1 MTSDEF
7 VPASLDPR
15 EAFVQRMSDAT
26 LSAFDI
32 ASTYL
37 GLKLGFYRSLASDG
51 PATAVELA
59 RRTGTNERLVHEW
72 LEQQGATELLTA
84 TNSAGEWRFSLPP
97 DHADALLDPD
107 DLDGVAG
114 TMLSLVAD
122 LAQLPR
128 LVESFRTGEGIPY
141 ADYGPDQ
148 AEGQAMGT
156 RPIYRAEIESWFGA
170 IPDLAEKLADGSA
183 RVLEIGCGT
192 GWSSVSIAQAY
203 PGVTVDGV
211 DLNPGSIEAAR
222 RVAIAEGVADRVRF
236 ELRDAATLSGA
247 GYDVATMF
255 EMLHDLARPV
265 EALRVARKALAPNGV
280 VLVADEPVGDAFVG
294 AADEEERRHYGWSLL
309 HCLPASMTEPG
320 SAATG
325 TLMRPDTLR
334 KYATD
339 AGFATVEVLPVDSV
353 AFRLYL
359 LRP

>member
-1 MTSDEF
+1 MTHEEF
-7 VPASLDPR
+7 VR
-15 EAFVQRMSDAT
+15 RMSDAT

-37 GLKLGFYRSLASDG
+37 GLKLGFYRSLAMDG

-59 RRTGTNERLVHEW
+59 GRTGTNERLVREW

-84 TNSAGEWRFSLPP
+84 TNDGGEWRFSLPAG
-97 DHADALLDPD
+97 HADVLLDPD
-107 DLDGVAG
+107 ALDGVAG
-114 TMLSLVAD
+114 TVRSLVAE

-128 LVESFRTGEGIPY
+128 LVESFRTGVGIPY
-141 ADYGPDQ
+141 ADYGPDE
-148 AEGQAMGT
+148 AEGQAMST
-156 RPIYRAEIESWFGA
+156 RPVYRAEIESWFAA
-170 IPDLAEKLADGSA
+170 IPDLAKGLADGSA
-183 RVLEIGCGT
+183 RVLDIGCGT
-192 GWSSVSIAQAY
+192 GWSSVRIARAH

-211 DLNPGSIEAAR
+211 DLNPASIEAAR
-222 RVAIAEGVADRVRF
+222 RVAIAEGVTEWVTF
-236 ELRDAATLSGA
+236 EVRDAATLSGA
-247 GYDVATMF
+247 NYDVATMF

-265 EALRVARKALAPNGV
+265 EALRAAREALGPAGV
-280 VLVADEPVGDAFVG
+280 VLIADEPVGDAYDG
-294 AADEEERRHYGWSLL
+294 PGDEDERLHYGWSLL

-334 KYATD
+334 KYATE
-339 AGFATVEVLPVDSV
+339 AGFDRVEMLPVDSV

>member
-1 MTSDEF
+1 MTHEEF
-7 VPASLDPR
+7 VR
-15 EAFVQRMSDAT
+15 RMSDAT

-37 GLKLGFYRSLASDG
+37 GLKLGFYRSLAMDG

-59 RRTGTNERLVHEW
+59 GRTGTNERLVREW

-84 TNSAGEWRFSLPP
+84 TNDGGEWRFSLPAG
-97 DHADALLDPD
+97 HADVLLDPD
-107 DLDGVAG
+107 ALDGVAG
-114 TMLSLVAD
+114 TVRSLVAE

-128 LVESFRTGEGIPY
+128 LVESFRTGVGIPY
-141 ADYGPDQ
+141 ADYGPDE
-148 AEGQAMGT
+148 AEGQAMST
-156 RPIYRAEIESWFGA
+156 RPVYRAEIESWFAA
-170 IPDLAEKLADGSA
+170 IPDLAKGLADGSA
-183 RVLEIGCGT
+183 RVLDIGCGT
-192 GWSSVSIAQAY
+192 GWSSVSIARAH

-211 DLNPGSIEAAR
+211 DLNPASIEAAR
-222 RVAIAEGVADRVRF
+222 RVAIAEGVTEWVTF
-236 ELRDAATLSGA
+236 EVRDAATLSGA
-247 GYDVATMF
+247 NYDVATMF

-265 EALRVARKALAPNGV
+265 EALRAAREALGPAGV
-280 VLVADEPVGDAFVG
+280 VLIADEPVGDAYDG
-294 AADEEERRHYGWSLL
+294 PGDEDERLHYGWSLL

-334 KYATD
+334 KYATE
-339 AGFATVEVLPVDSV
+339 AGFDRVEMLPVDSV

>member
-1 MTSDEF
+1 MT
-7 VPASLDPR
+7 R

-26 LSAFDI
+26 LGAFDV

-37 GLKLGFYRSLASDG
+37 GLKLGFYRSLADEG
-51 PATAVELA
+51 TATAAELA
-59 RRTGTNERLVHEW
+59 GRTGANERLVREW
-72 LEQQGATELLTA
+72 LEQQGATDLLEA
-84 TNSAGEWRFSLPP
+84 SNDGGEWRFALPP
-97 DHADALLDPD
+97 GHADVLLDPD
-107 DLDGVAG
+107 ALDGVAG

-122 LAQLPR
+122 LAQVPR
-128 LVESFRTGEGIPY
+128 LVESFRTGVGIPY
-141 ADYGPDQ
+141 ADYGPDE

-156 RPIYRAEIESWFGA
+156 RPVYRAEIESWLA
-170 IPDLAEKLADGSA
+170 AVPDLAERLAVGSA
-183 RVLEIGCGT
+183 RVLDIGCGT

-211 DLNPGSIEAAR
+211 DLDPGSIEAAQ
-222 RVAIAEGVADRVRF
+222 RVAVAEGVTDRVRF

-247 GYDVATMF
+247 GYDLAAMF

-265 EALRVARKALAPNGV
+265 EALRIAREALGPGGV
-280 VLVADEPVGDAFVG
+280 LLVADEPVGDAYAG
-294 AADEEERRHYGWSLL
+294 PADEDERRHYGWSLL

-325 TLMRPDTLR
+325 TLMRPDTVR
-334 KYATD
+334 DYARE
-339 AGFATVEVLPVDSV
+339 AGFSTVEVLPVNSA